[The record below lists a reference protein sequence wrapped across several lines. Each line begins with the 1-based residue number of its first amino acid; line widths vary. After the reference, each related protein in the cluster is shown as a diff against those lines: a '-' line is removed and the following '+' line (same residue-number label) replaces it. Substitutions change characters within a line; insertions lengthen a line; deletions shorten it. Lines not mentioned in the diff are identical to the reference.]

1 MGQAQSASLFNMTIS
16 CHLLRPRSRLEIPLE
31 AVSER
36 IAEGQG
42 LVWLELRGIDH
53 ATLKHLEREL
63 NLHELAVEDAL
74 SAHQRPKV
82 EDYPGG
88 LFLVLRTARWWETG
102 KDSAIVYGETH
113 VFCGPGHLACIRHD
127 PGPGYAQVQERLVA
141 MDRPISPGLALYAL
155 LDHVVD
161 ELRPLVNRLEERHA
175 DLEARVF
182 NDGFSQDI
190 LRHLFDTKR
199 EILKLLATVQPLPEI
214 CVNLIRLHHDVV
226 DKDLRAYFRD
236 VEDHALRLVH
246 ALDRL
251 RAMIGDAMQL
261 ALATAT
267 MEQSDSVQ
275 KLAGWGA
282 IFAIPTLIFS
292 LYGMNFKNMPEL
304 EWTWGYPLTLAAT
317 AGLCYWLYRHLKRRG
332 WI

>member
-1 MGQAQSASLFNMTIS
+1 MSVS
-16 CHLLRPRSRLEIPLE
+16 CHLLRPNSRQEISLE

-88 LFLVLRTARWWETG
+88 LFLVVRTARWW
-102 KDSAIVYGETH
+102 DNDVAYGETH

-127 PGPGYAQVQERLVA
+127 TGPGYAKVQERLA
-141 MDRPISPGLALYAL
+141 ALGRPISPGLALYAL
-155 LDHVVD
+155 LDDVVD
-161 ELRPLVNRLEERHA
+161 ELRPLVDRLEERHA

-182 NDGFSQDI
+182 DEGFSRDI
-190 LRHLFDTKR
+190 LQRLFETKR
-199 EILKLLATVQPLPEI
+199 EIIKLLATVQPIPEI
-214 CVNLIRLHHDVV
+214 CVDLIRLHHDVI

-236 VEDHALRLVH
+236 VEDHALRMVH

-267 MEQSDSVQ
+267 MQQSDSVQ

-282 IFAIPTLIFS
+282 IVAVPTLVFS
-292 LYGMNFKNMPEL
+292 LYGMNFKTMPEL
-304 EWTWGYPLTLAAT
+304 DWTWGYPLTLALT
-317 AGLCYWLYRHLKRRG
+317 AGACGWLFRHLKRRG